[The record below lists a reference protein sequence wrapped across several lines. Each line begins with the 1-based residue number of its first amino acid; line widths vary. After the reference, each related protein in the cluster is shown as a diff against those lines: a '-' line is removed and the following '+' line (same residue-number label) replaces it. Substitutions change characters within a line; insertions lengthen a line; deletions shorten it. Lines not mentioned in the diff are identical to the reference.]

1 VLLKGGSGNLC
12 KNCYVVKMT
21 KLEKI
26 EQDIATLPPADVRKL
41 ADWLEEYKSDLWDR
55 QMEDDAKSGRL
66 DKFAARALAAHKAGK
81 SKPL

>member
-1 VLLKGGSGNLC
+1 VEIFAKT
-12 KNCYVVKMT
+12 CYTATMT

-26 EQDIATLPPADVRKL
+26 EQDIATLAPADVRKL

-81 SKPL
+81 STPL